1 MRTTILLCSAA
12 VLLAACNTTPTK
24 QARTPKPASIEIE
37 EAVGFTIVENER
49 INGDVRVDYDRA
61 LQMLG
66 QGNLQE
72 GSALLESV
80 IEQAPDLSAPHID
93 LAIAHHRKGDLESAE
108 GYLRSVLEKNPSH
121 PIALNELGII
131 YRKTARFSDARQS
144 YEAALAVY
152 PGYHYARRN
161 LAVLCDLYL
170 ADLECA
176 LTNYEAYMTTV
187 HSDDEAAM
195 WLKDVRY
202 RLGRTE

>member
-1 MRTTILLCSAA
+1 M
-12 VLLAACNTTPTK
+12 
-24 QARTPKPASIEIE
+24 
-37 EAVGFTIVENER
+37 
-49 INGDVRVDYDRA
+49 
-61 LQMLG
+61 
-66 QGNLQE
+66 
-72 GSALLESV
+72 LESV
-80 IEQAPDLSAPHID
+80 IERAPDLSAPHID
-93 LAIAHHRKGDLESAE
+93 LGVAYHRNGDLEAAE
-108 GYLRSVLEKNPSH
+108 RYLRAALEINPEH
-121 PIALNELGII
+121 PIAFNELGIV
-131 YRKTARFSDARQS
+131 YRKTARFSEARQS

-195 WLKDVRY
+195 WMKDVRY